1 MARRGNEKA
10 EVESLSEALEGAALE
25 KQGLMKALAVK
36 EQRLGAAERQNVSLL
51 GKLAAA
57 REEVST
63 SLYFERLGCILVVVV
78 SVLVKL
84 SSSLLIGGRFERST
98 WGTERRGRQHQG
110 KAIQA
115 AAREAGGDSA
125 GTFLFGICDLRFY
138 GFWNR

>member
-63 SLYFERLGCILVVVV
+63 SLYFEFLRSLQRLGCKLVVVV
-78 SVLVKL
+78 SVIVELG
-84 SSSLLIGGRFERST
+84 SSLLIGGRFEGST

-115 AAREAGGDSA
+115 APREAGGDSA
-125 GTFLFGICDLRFY
+125 GTLFCKVI
-138 GFWNR
+138 